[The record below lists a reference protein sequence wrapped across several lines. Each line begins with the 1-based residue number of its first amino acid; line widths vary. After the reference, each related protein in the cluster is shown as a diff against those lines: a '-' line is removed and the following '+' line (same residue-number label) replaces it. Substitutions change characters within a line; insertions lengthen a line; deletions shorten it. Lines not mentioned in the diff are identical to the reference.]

1 MEKALMPEQAEEM
14 RAWDDY
20 LIQAARDAEM
30 EPPSKEALGEESY
43 TNLYALA
50 KAKGIDLKD
59 LADSIGLTPKRLRE
73 GVMDGSRF
81 PRKAGVFDAMCRQ
94 LGFEPSEARRYLGGI
109 YEAEARD
116 ERFEARMSIN
126 GKLQKMHAVYQ
137 RIVDPAKREAADLAI
152 DGLWDFLNKLA
163 DSQG

>member
-1 MEKALMPEQAEEM
+1 MPEQAEEM

-30 EPPSKEALGEESY
+30 EPQSKKALGEESY

-59 LADSIGLTPKRLRE
+59 LADSIGLTPRRLRE
-73 GVMDGSRF
+73 GVIDGSQF
-81 PRKAGVFDAMCRQ
+81 PRKPGAFDAMCRQ
-94 LGFEPSEARRYLGGI
+94 LDFQPSEARLVLGGI
-109 YEAEARD
+109 YEAMARG
-116 ERFEARMSIN
+116 ERIDARMSIN
-126 GKLQKMHAVYQ
+126 GKLRRMHAVYQ
-137 RIVDPAKREAADLAI
+137 EITDPAYRRAADIAI
-152 DGLWDFLNKLA
+152 DALWRQLNDLA